1 MQWCKPLPVATLPR
15 VRRRRSSGHSKIIE
29 IIEIIE
35 ITEITE
41 LVARIEALEKNQNSK

>member
-29 IIEIIE
+29 ITE